1 MDSLAVQITKM
12 NLSEEFYFRDV
23 LSNESEFL
31 EETKEK
37 FEKEFNTTA
46 ECYNSRKVMAL
57 SVELSAAPN
66 VEISTKINFLYWFN
80 FGWVFWSKK
89 ICIKL
94 VGARVIWLIKERLQM
109 NTTWL
114 NFLGWRFLQTVR
126 FKEKKVKMLW
136 FLFRFAD
143 VLIVNRFCSS

>member
-1 MDSLAVQITKM
+1 MDSLAVQIAKM

-57 SVELSAAPN
+57 SVELPAAPN
-66 VEISTKINFLYWFN
+66 VEISTKTFCIDSTLDEYFGQKKNF
-80 FGWVFWSKK
+80 V
-89 ICIKL
+89 
-94 VGARVIWLIKERLQM
+94 
-109 NTTWL
+109 
-114 NFLGWRFLQTVR
+114 
-126 FKEKKVKMLW
+126 
-136 FLFRFAD
+136 
-143 VLIVNRFCSS
+143 

>member
-57 SVELSAAPN
+57 SVELPAAPN
-66 VEISTKINFLYWFN
+66 VEISTKTFCIDSTLDEYFGQKKTLYKI
-80 FGWVFWSKK
+80 GW
-89 ICIKL
+89 
-94 VGARVIWLIKERLQM
+94 
-109 NTTWL
+109 
-114 NFLGWRFLQTVR
+114 
-126 FKEKKVKMLW
+126 
-136 FLFRFAD
+136 
-143 VLIVNRFCSS
+143 CSSYMIDKRKIASEHYLVEFSWLKISPNRKI

>member
-1 MDSLAVQITKM
+1 M

-57 SVELSAAPN
+57 SVELPAAPN

-80 FGWVFWSKK
+80 FGWAFWSKK
-89 ICIKL
+89 KTLHKI
-94 VGARVIWLIKERLQM
+94 
-109 NTTWL
+109 
-114 NFLGWRFLQTVR
+114 GW
-126 FKEKKVKMLW
+126 
-136 FLFRFAD
+136 
-143 VLIVNRFCSS
+143 CSSYMIDKRKIASEHYLVEFSWLKISPNRKI